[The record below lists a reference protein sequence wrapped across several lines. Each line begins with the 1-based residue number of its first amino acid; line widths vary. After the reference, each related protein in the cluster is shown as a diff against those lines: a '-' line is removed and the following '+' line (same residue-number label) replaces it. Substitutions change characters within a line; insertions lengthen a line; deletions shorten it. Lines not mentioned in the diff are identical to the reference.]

1 MSWAV
6 RPLGLRPLALALML
20 VLLSALSR
28 PAGAAPVLGMN
39 LAGISDWSTEQPF
52 LDLMKTSRPWIG
64 HLPGRWGGVEAETL
78 QAEGHV
84 DAGGHLLS
92 LPEAVDRVGT
102 LILTD
107 QPEAAISLA
116 GRYVLRHAGSG
127 RIAVGGRGRE
137 VSRAR
142 GEIRFD
148 YVPGPGAVEI
158 DVTGIDP
165 ADPLRDITVVREDR
179 LPHAAAGALF
189 NPDWLARVSGL
200 RLLRFMDWMET
211 NGAEARRWSERPRE
225 GDQRWT
231 EGVPAEVL
239 ARLSNEIGADPWVT
253 LPHLAED
260 DYVRGFARLM
270 RDTLD
275 PRLRVHAEW
284 SNELWNFGFE
294 QARWA
299 EAQARALWGDAA
311 TEDAWMQFAGLR
323 AAQVADLWAETFG
336 AQAGTRLVRV
346 IGVQT
351 DWPGLETAALEAPL
365 AVARGARP
373 PAESFDAYAV
383 TGYVGHDV
391 ASDDN
396 LEALRRDIARGRAEE
411 RALETLRADAA
422 DLVDRLWPHHARVA
436 ARHGLRLVMYE
447 GGPHMVAGA
456 AGREDEAIT
465 GFLTTMSHAPQVAKI
480 VGTLFDGW
488 AGVGGTQATAYLD
501 IAAPS
506 RWGSWGALRHLDD
519 ATPRWDALMRYNETG
534 PDWERRAPGSF
545 DDGVTLGG
553 GEAAERL
560 VGTPEEDLL
569 LGGGGDDEIHAG
581 PGDRVDGGPG
591 HDRAV
596 LPEALRGA
604 AIVPEGDRIAIGTG
618 AARLLLAGIEEIAY
632 GTDDRAL
639 NVTETLR

>member
-1 MSWAV
+1 M
-6 RPLGLRPLALALML
+6 
-20 VLLSALSR
+20 
-28 PAGAAPVLGMN
+28 
-39 LAGISDWSTEQPF
+39 
-52 LDLMKTSRPWIG
+52 
-64 HLPGRWGGVEAETL
+64 
-78 QAEGHV
+78 
-84 DAGGHLLS
+84 
-92 LPEAVDRVGT
+92 
-102 LILTD
+102 
-107 QPEAAISLA
+107 
-116 GRYVLRHAGSG
+116 
-127 RIAVGGRGRE
+127 
-137 VSRAR
+137 
-142 GEIRFD
+142 
-148 YVPGPGAVEI
+148 
-158 DVTGIDP
+158 
-165 ADPLRDITVVREDR
+165 
-179 LPHAAAGALF
+179 
-189 NPDWLARVSGL
+189 
-200 RLLRFMDWMET
+200 
-211 NGAEARRWSERPRE
+211 
-225 GDQRWT
+225 
-231 EGVPAEVL
+231 
-239 ARLSNEIGADPWVT
+239 
-253 LPHLAED
+253 
-260 DYVRGFARLM
+260 
-270 RDTLD
+270 
-275 PRLRVHAEW
+275 
-284 SNELWNFGFE
+284 
-294 QARWA
+294 
-299 EAQARALWGDAA
+299 
-311 TEDAWMQFAGLR
+311 
-323 AAQVADLWAETFG
+323 
-336 AQAGTRLVRV
+336 
-346 IGVQT
+346 
-351 DWPGLETAALEAPL
+351 
-365 AVARGARP
+365 
-373 PAESFDAYAV
+373 